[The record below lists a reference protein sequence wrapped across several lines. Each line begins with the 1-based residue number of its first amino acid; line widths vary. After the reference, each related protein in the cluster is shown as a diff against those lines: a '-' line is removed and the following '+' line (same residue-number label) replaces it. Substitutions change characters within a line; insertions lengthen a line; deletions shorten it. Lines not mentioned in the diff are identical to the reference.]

1 MKYQLKIVCLKRIL
15 AKVLETQKKKL
26 FQQLKPFIQFIQ
38 FIQIKL
44 KNFMKEKTSQNNF
57 GFLLI
62 QTFVN

>member
-1 MKYQLKIVCLKRIL
+1 MKYQLKIVCLQRIL

-38 FIQIKL
+38 IKL
-44 KNFMKEKTSQNNF
+44 KNFMKEKTTQNNF

-62 QTFVN
+62 KIFVN